1 MKASLLSRRAQPCR
15 TSSTPLFSVTTLLA
29 GLACAA
35 SCVSAPSSSTPANS
49 GPLTGAGSLPPTT
62 PATEGHKE
70 DNAANSAAAVNA
82 HATAQSNVSATKNT
96 TSQSTTQSTQNQTQ
110 TEPAPARGELAT
122 LRVEVMSLKEKV
134 ATLQRKFEVIL
145 KGQRSGLYDDMTLP
159 TNLSAMQKPAQ
170 NKNPVPP
177 LVSDGP
183 IDRFENNN
191 DVEKRQA
198 VLEPEK
204 PQQIVDKAL
213 MLLEQREFGRVAQAL
228 ENFQQRFPNNGLSAI
243 AELTLAEAYVELK
256 SAQQALT
263 HVRTF
268 YLQHPNDPQLIRAK
282 WLEGCSHQILGAPQ
296 LAAQLFREVIALNPQ
311 SQLALRARAALEKV
325 SGGGAQ

>member
-1 MKASLLSRRAQPCR
+1 MTIP
-15 TSSTPLFSVTTLLA
+15 SVTTLLA

-35 SCVSAPSSSTPANS
+35 SCVSAPSSSTPTTS
-49 GPLTGAGSLPPTT
+49 GPQTGAGSLAPAAPATT
-62 PATEGHKE
+62 GALPSTGPATEGNKE
-70 DNAANSAAAVNA
+70 NHPAISAAAA
-82 HATAQSNVSATKNT
+82 
-96 TSQSTTQSTQNQTQ
+96 TTQTTAMSNSSAMKNPPPHGTTHSAQNQPSA
-110 TEPAPARGELAT
+110 EPAQARGELAM

-134 ATLQRKFEVIL
+134 ATLQRKFDIIL
-145 KGQRSGLYDDMTLP
+145 KGQRSGLYDDVTLP
-159 TNLSAMQKPAQ
+159 TNLSAMQNPAQ
-170 NKNPVPP
+170 KKNPVPP
-177 LVSDGP
+177 LASEGP
-183 IDRFENNN
+183 IDRFENDN
-191 DVEKRQA
+191 DVAKRQS
-198 VLEPEK
+198 VLELEK

-213 MLLEQREFGRVAQAL
+213 MLLEQREFGRVAQVL

-282 WLEGCSHQILGAPQ
+282 WLEARSHEILGAPQ
-296 LAAQLFREVIALNPQ
+296 RAAQLFREVIILNPQ

-325 SGGGAQ
+325 SRGGAQ